1 MLKVLEIDF
10 HLEYIRTTNTAD
22 FKNSK
27 NPSTPV
33 IQSADN
39 INAPPNLLPLGS
51 HGVNTIWKRIVLLAR
66 QTSENNPR
74 RAFCTS
80 QDFRNEV

>member
-39 INAPPNLLPLGS
+39 INAPPIFSITQLYVIRKLKVHDLKK
-51 HGVNTIWKRIVLLAR
+51 VFL
-66 QTSENNPR
+66 EF
-74 RAFCTS
+74 FCFLNI
-80 QDFRNEV
+80 DF